1 MSASNSIAARNRRIG
16 LVCAGVVASMVA
28 LSFASAPLYRLF
40 CQVTGFGGATLR
52 AERAPDRVLDRV
64 VTVRFNADVASD
76 LPWTFR
82 PSQRDVTVRIG
93 ERALA
98 FYTATNNS
106 DRPVTGQATF
116 NVTPEKTGQYF
127 NKLQCFCFEEQT
139 LAPHQT
145 VEMPVTFF
153 VDPEIASNRNANDVR
168 EIILSYTFFRAAND
182 GKNDPRV
189 SRLDPKT
196 GKN

>member
-1 MSASNSIAARNRRIG
+1 MTGSAGRRRNRTTLWG
-16 LVCAGVVASMVA
+16 LLGILAVMFGLTAYSET
-28 LSFASAPLYRLF
+28 LYRIF
-40 CQVTGFGGATLR
+40 CETTGYGGSTRVAT
-52 AERAPDRVLDRV
+52 ATSGRVLDRMI
-64 VTVRFNADVASD
+64 TVRFNADVASD